1 MLSTSKKN
9 TLRRMKLEEL
19 IGKIQQ
25 IEEQVQLTLH
35 EYPRGHTIER
45 QRLVLAI
52 AKQIRAHLTDQL
64 AAGEREALT
73 AEAQSY
79 LRVVEADGDRMR
91 VAVLPEASSGS
102 K

>member
-1 MLSTSKKN
+1 
-9 TLRRMKLEEL
+9 MKLEEL
-19 IGKIQQ
+19 IGKIEQ
-25 IEEQVQLTLH
+25 IEEQVHLTLH

-64 AAGEREALT
+64 AAGERKAVS
-73 AEAQSY
+73 AEAEGY
-79 LRVVEADGDRMR
+79 LRVIEGDGDRPR
-91 VAVLPEASSGS
+91 VAVLPEVSSAS

>member
-1 MLSTSKKN
+1 MFPPSEKN

-19 IGKIQQ
+19 INKIEQ
-25 IEEQVQLTLH
+25 IEEQVHLTLH

-52 AKQIRAHLTDQL
+52 AKQIRAHLSDQL
-64 AAGEREALT
+64 AAGERKAVT
-73 AEAQSY
+73 AEAEGH
-79 LRVVEADGDRMR
+79 LRLIDGDARIR
-91 VAVLPEASSGS
+91 VAVLPEVSSGS

>member
-1 MLSTSKKN
+1 MVPPSQKHN
-9 TLRRMKLEEL
+9 LRRMKLEEL
-19 IGKIQQ
+19 IGKIEQ
-25 IEEQVQLTLH
+25 IEEQVHLTLH

-64 AAGEREALT
+64 AAGARKALA
-73 AEAQSY
+73 AETEPY
-79 LRVVEADGDRMR
+79 LRVIEGDADRVR
-91 VAVLPEASSGS
+91 VAVLPEVSSGS

>member
-1 MLSTSKKN
+1 MVPPSQKI

-19 IGKIQQ
+19 IGKIEQ
-25 IEEQVQLTLH
+25 IEEQVHLTLH

-64 AAGEREALT
+64 AAGARKAFA
-73 AEAQSY
+73 AEAEPY
-79 LRVVEADGDRMR
+79 LRVIEGDADRVR
-91 VAVLPEASSGS
+91 VAVLPEVSSGS

>member
-1 MLSTSKKN
+1 MFPPPPKN

-19 IGKIQQ
+19 IGKIEQ

-64 AAGEREALT
+64 AAGGRKPVI
-73 AEAQSY
+73 AEAEPY
-79 LRVVEADGDRMR
+79 LRVIEGEADRMR
-91 VAVLPEASSGS
+91 VAVLPEVSSGS

>member
-1 MLSTSKKN
+1 MVPPSQKN
-9 TLRRMKLEEL
+9 SLRRMKLEEL
-19 IGKIQQ
+19 IGKIEQ
-25 IEEQVQLTLH
+25 IEEQVHLTLH

-64 AAGEREALT
+64 AAGARKALA
-73 AEAQSY
+73 AEAEPY
-79 LRVVEADGDRMR
+79 LRVIEGDADRVR
-91 VAVLPEASSGS
+91 VAVLPEVSSGS

>member
-1 MLSTSKKN
+1 MFPPSKKT

-19 IGKIQQ
+19 IVKVQQ
-25 IEEQVQLTLH
+25 IEEQVSLTLN

-52 AKQIRAHLTDQL
+52 AKQVRAHLTDQL
-64 AAGEREALT
+64 AAGERKAVSAD
-73 AEAQSY
+73 AERH
-79 LRVVEADGDRMR
+79 LRVIDGDAERIR
-91 VAVLPEASSGS
+91 VAVLPEVSSGS